1 MTPDEIR
8 RPSLAMLRAHL
19 ELYGAE
25 GIMESATHLSDD
37 ERAQLEADCRRVR
50 KAQRYPKRRNGK
62 GRR

>member
-8 RPSLAMLRAHL
+8 HPTLAMLRQHL

-25 GIMESATHLSDD
+25 GIMESATHLSDE
-37 ERAQLEADCRRVR
+37 ERSTLEADCRRAR